1 MTKEIVNAFHPDYIK
16 TYEPNLMK
24 GFALAAQNSRT
35 MTETL
40 ETTRA
45 NKPTH
50 GTLFGISNKVV
61 SLKPTEYMTYSRA
74 GTKNTTVK
82 KKGKK

>member
-1 MTKEIVNAFHPDYIK
+1 MTKEIINCFHPDYIK
-16 TYEPNLMK
+16 TYMPDFLRDQILSSK
-24 GFALAAQNSRT
+24 NSQA
-35 MTETL
+35 MTKML

-45 NKPTH
+45 KKPTH
-50 GTLFGISNKVV
+50 GTLFGMSNKVV

>member
-1 MTKEIVNAFHPDYIK
+1 MTQTINAFHPDYVK

-24 GFALAAQNSRT
+24 GFALQAQNSKTITKEVEKR
-35 MTETL
+35 
-40 ETTRA
+40 RA
-45 NKPTH
+45 KNPTH

-74 GTKNTTVK
+74 GTKNTTAK
-82 KKGKK
+82 KKGKS

>member
-1 MTKEIVNAFHPDYIK
+1 MTKIINAFHKDYVK

-24 GFALAAQNSRT
+24 GFALQAQNSKTITKEVEKR
-35 MTETL
+35 
-40 ETTRA
+40 RA
-45 NKPTH
+45 TNPTH
-50 GTLFGISNKVV
+50 GTLFGISNKVI

-74 GTKNTTVK
+74 GTKNTTAK